1 MYIPTG
7 ITNNMAVIIG
17 IIVVLVIGGII
28 AAVVLIPSSA
38 KSGGGSPQNLGS
50 GASTGAQ
57 GPPDPNPG
65 SE

>member
-1 MYIPTG
+1 MNIPTG

-38 KSGGGSPQNLGS
+38 KRGDGPRQRLGS
-50 GASTGAQ
+50 EGGARVENR
-57 GPPDPNPG
+57 D

>member
-1 MYIPTG
+1 MNIPTG

-38 KSGGGSPQNLGS
+38 KKGDGPHQRLGS
-50 GASTGAQ
+50 SA
-57 GPPDPNPG
+57 GPERQD

>member
-1 MYIPTG
+1 MNIPTG

-38 KSGGGSPQNLGS
+38 KSGDGPRQRLGS
-50 GASTGAQ
+50 EGGARAERQ
-57 GPPDPNPG
+57 D